1 MKFDYYTFNIS
12 GHFACP
18 IIYGDYSGLID
29 SDIKELDLFMD
40 NLPVDNGH
48 FDLVNPENEG
58 FFDKC
63 EISGLFSECY
73 EFRLYFPINEAT
85 A

>member
-1 MKFDYYTFNIS
+1 M
-12 GHFACP
+12 
-18 IIYGDYSGLID
+18 D
-29 SDIKELDLFMD
+29 S
-40 NLPVDNGH
+40 LPVDNGH

-63 EISGLFSECY
+63 EISGLFSECH

>member
-1 MKFDYYTFNIS
+1 MKFDYYTFNI
-12 GHFACP
+12 GAHFASA

-63 EISGLFSECY
+63 EISGLFSECH